1 MASPNL
7 ASILSYLC
15 FLMRFGSFF
24 VQTHDG
30 FCRFLQ
36 HVKFQVDTGQSD
48 FPEKIAPGNGLMR
61 SVIIWSQYSPA
72 SLHEH

>member
-48 FPEKIAPGNGLMR
+48 FPEVRPCRK
-61 SVIIWSQYSPA
+61 Q
-72 SLHEH
+72 